1 MLRNYFV
8 LAWRNLW
15 KHKLFTFIN
24 LAGLSLAIGFL
35 FLVGSYCW
43 SELNVNKGIKDK
55 ERLYLVQSKW
65 NVDGMGLDFTTLA
78 PLGKTLQENYPN
90 LVENYYHHDGIN
102 SIISRGDKHFKESLQ
117 PGDNH
122 FFTITGFP
130 ILHGN
135 TATAFN
141 KPNSI
146 VLTAKKAIKYF
157 GRTDVVGETLTVKSF
172 SGNQRDFEITAVLKD
187 LPYNT
192 ITNYNN
198 GSNDFFLPEESLAFF
213 GRDAGFNA
221 WQNPYIINYVKLR
234 RGIKP
239 ADLAKPVK
247 DILALNAP
255 VETQKNLEIYFTPV
269 NKYYLLSN
277 NGVIKKMML
286 ALAAISLF
294 ILLMAVVN
302 FINTTTG
309 NALTRIREMGIRKV
323 MGSTRHQLITQFL
336 TESVLQVS
344 IAVIFSVVLYIFT
357 ASYFG
362 TIMNKDIPRFSDLP
376 FKFFWIFPGLALV
389 IGLIAGLYPATV
401 LTTQPAVTAIRGK
414 LKDISSKRGLRYA
427 LISIQFFTAI
437 IVFISTIFIHK
448 QISFFLDTD
457 LGFRKDGIITATVPR
472 NWTAEGVQKMETIR
486 SRFLQMPEITEA
498 SFSYEIPD
506 GASGAEN
513 NTLFKAS
520 SDSSKGITATSLFT
534 DQNYMTTYDMALV
547 AGRFFKP
554 TGGISDSTDIILNE
568 SAVSALGWTN
578 PQDAIGEKLKVQ
590 GSQIEFTLA
599 GIVKD
604 FHFGSMQN
612 TIRPLFFIHVKSA
625 LRYRY
630 FSFKLKPGNLAGSI
644 ASVENKWNEIFPDA
658 PFDFTFMDDTLKKLY
673 GTEIRLKKASQVASI
688 IGMLIVLLGV
698 LGIISLS
705 ITKRTMEMGIRKIL
719 GATTTEVLSLFFREF
734 VPILIISNLIAW
746 PVAYLAMN
754 KWLEQYAYRT
764 PVGAG
769 PFLLSGAILIIS
781 VLLVTVLKTFALA
794 KENPVNSL
802 RSE

>member
-1 MLRNYFV
+1 
-8 LAWRNLW
+8 
-15 KHKLFTFIN
+15 
-24 LAGLSLAIGFL
+24 
-35 FLVGSYCW
+35 
-43 SELNVNKGIKDK
+43 
-55 ERLYLVQSKW
+55 
-65 NVDGMGLDFTTLA
+65 
-78 PLGKTLQENYPN
+78 
-90 LVENYYHHDGIN
+90 
-102 SIISRGDKHFKESLQ
+102 
-117 PGDNH
+117 
-122 FFTITGFP
+122 
-130 ILHGN
+130 
-135 TATAFN
+135 
-141 KPNSI
+141 
-146 VLTAKKAIKYF
+146 
-157 GRTDVVGETLTVKSF
+157 
-172 SGNQRDFEITAVLKD
+172 
-187 LPYNT
+187 
-192 ITNYNN
+192 
-198 GSNDFFLPEESLAFF
+198 
-213 GRDAGFNA
+213 
-221 WQNPYIINYVKLR
+221 
-234 RGIKP
+234 
-239 ADLAKPVK
+239 
-247 DILALNAP
+247 
-255 VETQKNLEIYFTPV
+255 
-269 NKYYLLSN
+269 
-277 NGVIKKMML
+277 
-286 ALAAISLF
+286 
-294 ILLMAVVN
+294 
-302 FINTTTG
+302 
-309 NALTRIREMGIRKV
+309 
-323 MGSTRHQLITQFL
+323 
-336 TESVLQVS
+336 
-344 IAVIFSVVLYIFT
+344 
-357 ASYFG
+357 
-362 TIMNKDIPRFSDLP
+362 MNKDIPRFSDLP

-401 LTTQPAVTAIRGK
+401 LTAQPAVTAIRGK
-414 LKDISSKRGLRYA
+414 LKNISSKRGLRYA
-427 LISIQFFTAI
+427 LISIQFITAI

-486 SRFLQMPEITEA
+486 SRFLQMPEITAA

-625 LRYRY
+625 LLYRY

-644 ASVENKWNEIFPDA
+644 ASVENKWNDIFPDA

-688 IGMLIVLLGV
+688 IGILIVLLGV

-754 KWLEQYAYRT
+754 KWLEQYAYRI

-769 PFLLSGAILIIS
+769 PFLLSGTMLIIS

-794 KENPVNSL
+794 KENPVKSL